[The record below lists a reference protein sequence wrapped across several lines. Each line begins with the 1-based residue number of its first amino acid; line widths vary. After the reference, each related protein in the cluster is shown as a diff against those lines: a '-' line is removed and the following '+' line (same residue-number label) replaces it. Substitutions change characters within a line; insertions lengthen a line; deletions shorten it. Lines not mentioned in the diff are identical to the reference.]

1 MSTEDKYCD
10 VLVVL
15 DLGSGEVAIFV
26 FISYVLLDMGID
38 WTLVYAKSSGVSPS
52 YLIIYQNGRFTL

>member
-15 DLGSGEVAIFV
+15 DLGSGKWLYSF
-26 FISYVLLDMGID
+26 SYHMSFLIWELIG
-38 WTLVYAKSSGVSPS
+38 LVYAKSSGVSPS